1 MWIPFCSTTTMK
13 QPLILFLLIVV
24 CTIDALAS
32 ESTMATKVILVC
44 GATGNTGEGV
54 VAALLTSDEF
64 VQQKLQI
71 RALIRDINSQKAQ
84 LLKKRS
90 GVELIEGN
98 FDDKDSIKAALE
110 GVHACYLACSAQLDQ
125 VALETN
131 VIDAAD
137 ASSSCTYLIKLSTC
151 GAKSE
156 AAGSYIGHDSV
167 IEYGRF
173 HAAIEEHLAKSDLL
187 YTILRPNCF
196 MQNHAGDIFA
206 TLPQKSI
213 VYPHETAKASL
224 IDTRDIGAIASKL
237 LLLPKIEIH
246 SGKTYN
252 VCGPKAWS
260 ATELAKLY
268 SKCLNDAPIHA
279 IKCDADS
286 YQHGLEGAG
295 FPEWLA
301 LAVTANHAMFWREG
315 HLEYESSPEI
325 KSLLPTFRT
334 MEEWAKEMTPL
345 VEFS

>member
-1 MWIPFCSTTTMK
+1 MMK
-13 QPLILFLLIVV
+13 RPLILLLLIFV

-32 ESTMATKVILVC
+32 KSTMATKVILVC
-44 GATGNTGEGV
+44 GASGNTGEGV

-71 RALIRDINSQKAQ
+71 RALARDANSIKAQ
-84 LLKKRS
+84 LLQKRS
-90 GVELIEGN
+90 GVELVEGN
-98 FDDKDSIKAALE
+98 FDDKDSLKAALE
-110 GVHACYLACSAQLDQ
+110 GVHACYLACSNQLDQ

-137 ASSSCTYLIKLSTC
+137 ASSSCTRLVKLSTC

-156 AAGSYIGHDSV
+156 AAGSCIGHDSV
-167 IEYGRF
+167 IEHGGF
-173 HAAIEEHLAKSDLL
+173 HAAIEERLAKSDLL
-187 YTILRPNCF
+187 HTILRPNCF
-196 MQNHAGDIFA
+196 MQNHAGDVFA

-213 VYPHETAKASL
+213 VHPHETARASL
-224 IDTRDIGAIASKL
+224 IDARDVGAIAAKL
-237 LLLPKIEIH
+237 LLLPEIENH
-246 SGKTYN
+246 SGKTCD

-260 ATELAKLY
+260 VKELADLC
-268 SKCLNDAPIHA
+268 SKCLNNAHIQA
-279 IKCDADS
+279 IKCNADS
-286 YQHGLEGAG
+286 FQRGLEGAG

-301 LAVTANHAMFWREG
+301 LAVTANHAVFWREG

-345 VEFS
+345 VEFK

>member
-1 MWIPFCSTTTMK
+1 
-13 QPLILFLLIVV
+13 
-24 CTIDALAS
+24 
-32 ESTMATKVILVC
+32 MAKKVILVC
-44 GATGNTGEGV
+44 GASGNTGEGV

-71 RALIRDINSQKAQ
+71 RALVRDANSNKAQ
-84 LLKKRS
+84 LLQKS
-90 GVELIEGN
+90 GVEVVEGN
-98 FDDKDSIKAALE
+98 FGDQDSLKAALE
-110 GVHACYLACSAQLDQ
+110 GAHACYLACSNQLDQ

-156 AAGSYIGHDSV
+156 SVGSYIGHDSV

-187 YTILRPNCF
+187 YTVLRPNCYI
-196 MQNHAGDIFA
+196 QNHAGDIFG
-206 TLPQKSI
+206 TLPQKI
-213 VYPHETAKASL
+213 IAYPHETAKASL
-224 IDTRDIGAIASKL
+224 VDTRDVGAIAAKL
-237 LLLPKIEIH
+237 LLLPEFEPH
-246 SGKTYN
+246 SGKTYD

-260 ATELAKLY
+260 AKELAELY
-268 SKCLNDAPIHA
+268 SKCLNDAPIQA
-279 IKCDADS
+279 VKCDTVS
-286 YQHGLEGAG
+286 FQRGLEGAG

-301 LAVTANHAMFWREG
+301 VAVTANNAEFWGEG
-315 HLEYESSPEI
+315 CLDYESSPEI

-345 VEFS
+345 VEFK